1 MLDRVEIY
9 VEGFSL
15 YTTDYQSESSE
26 SKKNI
31 LRLLFM
37 VKKQKQNKK
46 ISEKSIIKNPYTY
59 ILSVFQNQ
67 QKCFLFLQSYN
78 TKTNSVKHKKNSK
91 QITD

>member
-37 VKKQKQNKK
+37 VKKQNEKN
-46 ISEKSIIKNPYTY
+46 SEKSIIKNPYTY